1 MELFIS
7 RSCSEQIEAVA
18 TRPVQLGGR
27 TMNSKILIIAAVLVV
42 VAVAGYFYMTPEA
55 EVTPTP
61 PAATSEPANT
71 Q

>member
-1 MELFIS
+1 
-7 RSCSEQIEAVA
+7 
-18 TRPVQLGGR
+18 
-27 TMNSKILIIAAVLVV
+27 MNSKILIIAAVLVV

-55 EVTPTP
+55 EVSPTP